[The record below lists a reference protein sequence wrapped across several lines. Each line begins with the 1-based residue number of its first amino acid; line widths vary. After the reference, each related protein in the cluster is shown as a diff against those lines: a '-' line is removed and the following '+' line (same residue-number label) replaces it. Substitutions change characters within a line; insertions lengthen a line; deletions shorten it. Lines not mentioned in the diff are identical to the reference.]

1 MWRVQD
7 LSTRLE
13 EALFK
18 HPAVQLP
25 GVVGVPDE
33 CRGETVK
40 AFLVFKDGMTA
51 SEEEIIGFCR
61 EHLAK
66 YKVPTSVEFRK
77 ELPVSALDKALR
89 RELANE

>member
-18 HPAVQLP
+18 HPAVQLA

-40 AFLVFKDGMTA
+40 AFLV
-51 SEEEIIGFCR
+51 
-61 EHLAK
+61 
-66 YKVPTSVEFRK
+66 
-77 ELPVSALDKALR
+77 LR
-89 RELANE
+89 